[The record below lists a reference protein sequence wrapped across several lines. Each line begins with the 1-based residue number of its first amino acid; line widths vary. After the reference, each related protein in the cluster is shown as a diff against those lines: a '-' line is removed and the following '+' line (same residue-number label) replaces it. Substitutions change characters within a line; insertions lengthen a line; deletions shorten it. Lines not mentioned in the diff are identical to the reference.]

1 MQKLIAHRLYTEDI
15 NRQGIL
21 VILNKYFQA
30 YTVFTSTGVWEASQ
44 ENSICIEL
52 IGVSFVDVTRAAND
66 IKALNS
72 QDAVLYTAHE
82 VKTKLF

>member
-1 MQKLIAHRLYTEDI
+1 MQKLVAHRLYTEDV

-30 YTVFTSTGVWEASQ
+30 YTVFAATGVWESSQ
-44 ENSICIEL
+44 ENSICVEL
-52 IGVSFVDVTRAAND
+52 VGVSFADVTRAAND